1 MELRWL
7 RPLLHSP
14 TARKEVSHSVLTP
27 LADIQTRMFIKQIN
41 PGLASY
47 NNNDNISVL
56 SFPNF
61 PLDGEDSEDHER
73 SRARRWKEPGSMNDC
88 LEQRS
93 LSFTDLLWTYDMSNK
108 QTLLALS
115 V

>member
-1 MELRWL
+1 MELGWL

-47 NNNDNISVL
+47 NNNISVL
-56 SFPNF
+56 SFPSF
-61 PLDGEDSEDHER
+61 PLDGEDSEDLER
-73 SRARRWKEPGSMNDC
+73 SRARRWREPGSMNDC

>member
-1 MELRWL
+1 MELGWL
-7 RPLLHSP
+7 RLLLHSP

-27 LADIQTRMFIKQIN
+27 LADIQTSMFTKQIN

-47 NNNDNISVL
+47 NNHIRVL

-61 PLDGEDSEDHER
+61 PLDGEDSEDLER
-73 SRARRWKEPGSMNDC
+73 SRARRWREPGSMNDC
-88 LEQRS
+88 LEQCS
-93 LSFTDLLWTYDMSNK
+93 LSFTNLLWTYDMSNK